1 MTPLLR
7 TRHRC
12 DALRATQIRKTAT
25 GYEFAKA
32 VFPTVDAVV
41 KKLTS
46 QPFSSAR
53 GTPLSLKLA
62 VARSQVQPV
71 PNLSQG
77 HQQPPSLADRMLLV
91 QRAEADRVKT
101 AGTAGGGGGGGGG
114 APAAEPVKRPT
125 EEERMRFV
133 QMAQQAKSKGAAI
146 APRSTAAPPSA
157 AAAAVGV
164 KPAPTDPPPS
174 AATLAAA
181 GSAPGPMPPGA
192 VRVKV
197 TRTAEHG
204 MGIRIGEATAAGA
217 VGCVVK
223 MILNPALEA
232 QLVVGQRLLAIG
244 SLDVSSMQP
253 RVISAIIR
261 GMQSAVFVL
270 QAEPKMTPAAAA
282 VGGGGGGA
290 AAARRGNGANRSKKL
305 QLHIAPLDVE
315 SFEKLDINRTAL
327 EQVPVEARSR
337 TVNRFLDILPNPGTA
352 VQLSELPMDRTSRC
366 VLVLCP
372 PPPRSTHT
380 HTRARART
388 HTHTLIPHHLLQC
401 IASEFRSHIRPPLP
415 TPTPLHAVAATA
427 AT

>member
-1 MTPLLR
+1 
-7 TRHRC
+7 
-12 DALRATQIRKTAT
+12 
-25 GYEFAKA
+25 
-32 VFPTVDAVV
+32 
-41 KKLTS
+41 
-46 QPFSSAR
+46 
-53 GTPLSLKLA
+53 
-62 VARSQVQPV
+62 
-71 PNLSQG
+71 
-77 HQQPPSLADRMLLV
+77 
-91 QRAEADRVKT
+91 
-101 AGTAGGGGGGGGG
+101 
-114 APAAEPVKRPT
+114 
-125 EEERMRFV
+125 MRFV

-164 KPAPTDPPPS
+164 KPASADPPPS

-181 GSAPGPMPPGA
+181 GSAPGPLPPGA

-244 SLDVSSMQP
+244 SLDVSSMHP

-372 PPPRSTHT
+372 PPPPIHTHT
-380 HTRARART
+380 HTRARAHT
-388 HTHTLIPHHLLQC
+388 HTHTHIDPPSLASVHCIRISIAHPPAITNTNTTACCCCYCRHLKTQGT
-401 IASEFRSHIRPPLP
+401 S
-415 TPTPLHAVAATA
+415 TPTT
-427 AT
+427 